1 MLVALLDSAA
11 STLARDR
18 RPTVEA
24 QASAELGP
32 LRPLVRAVVA
42 AVLREPLSHPDVED
56 ATQET
61 LRRAVES
68 RSGPTGPKGPVRPW
82 LLGIARHVALDAL
95 RARRRDRARRDDGG
109 DAAPESATG
118 ALIERL
124 ADPGVAADDALAAAQ
139 REAQVAR
146 ALGRLPEGPRRA
158 LELFHAEGLGYAVIA
173 ARLGVPLGTVAT
185 WVTRGRRAVAELVAE
200 DPREGDASSPRARDP
215 ETP

>member
-11 STLARDR
+11 STLARAG
-18 RPTVEA
+18 RPAVEA
-24 QASAELGP
+24 RAAAELGP

-68 RSGPTGPKGPVRPW
+68 RSGPTAPTGPVRPW

-95 RARRRDRARRDDGG
+95 RARRRDRARRDDGADG
-109 DAAPESATG
+109 GPESATG
-118 ALIERL
+118 RLVERL
-124 ADPGVAADDALAAAQ
+124 ADPGMPADDALAAAQ
-139 REAQVAR
+139 REAHVAR

-158 LELFHAEGLGYAVIA
+158 LELFHADGLGYAAIA
-173 ARLGVPLGTVAT
+173 ERLGVPLGTVAT
-185 WVTRGRRAVAELVAE
+185 WVTRGRRAVAELVAQGA
-200 DPREGDASSPRARDP
+200 DEGAASAARGRDP